1 MATNSEIRTK
11 VTDAQ
16 DLALT
21 PAEIVALCD
30 RAVTELLAGKATS
43 YSIAGRS
50 FTFTDIGKIKELRDY
65 YSTAPSV
72 GGRGFISQLAEF

>member
-16 DLALT
+16 DLELT

-30 RAVTELLAGKATS
+30 RAVAELLSGKATS
-43 YSIAGRS
+43 YSIAGRT
-50 FTFTDIGKIKELRDY
+50 FTFTDIGAIKGLRDY
-65 YSTAPSV
+65 YAGAPSV
-72 GGRGFISQLAEF
+72 GGRQFIMQPAEL